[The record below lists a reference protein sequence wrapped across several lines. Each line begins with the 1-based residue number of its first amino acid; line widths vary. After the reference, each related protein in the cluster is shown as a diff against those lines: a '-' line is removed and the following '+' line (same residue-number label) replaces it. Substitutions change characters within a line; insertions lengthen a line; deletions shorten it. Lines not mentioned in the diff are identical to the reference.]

1 MSIMDKFKEFFSA
14 SGLPESYALHHAPGP
29 AGEVLAA
36 LRGVIDP
43 EMGINIVNIGMVR
56 EISVEDGRATVV
68 ITTTTPGCP
77 LADWLVEACAGWL
90 DAHEASPPGLRD
102 LELDEALTTPE
113 RLTGMA
119 EYLTWLTQLAR
130 PGDAYDA
137 PVARRVIASVLM
149 EVLSG

>member
-1 MSIMDKFKEFFSA
+1 MTTSAIRFHDKSIDVRDPDLRELLKAIAFH
-14 SGLPESYALHHAPGP
+14 LPAYAR
-29 AGEVLAA
+29 ENAA
-36 LRGVIDP
+36 
-43 EMGINIVNIGMVR
+43 
-56 EISVEDGRATVV
+56 
-68 ITTTTPGCP
+68 TT
-77 LADWLVEACAGWL
+77 DWLVEACAGWL

>member
-43 EMGINIVNIGMVR
+43 EMGIDIVSIGMVR
-56 EISVEDGRATVV
+56 EISVEDNRATVV

-77 LADWLVEACAGWL
+77 LADWLVAACAQAVTEMGL
-90 DAHEASPPGLRD
+90 VPDVQVTHEPPWSPSD
-102 LELDEALTTPE
+102 ME
-113 RLTGMA
+113 R
-119 EYLTWLTQLAR
+119 
-130 PGDAYDA
+130 
-137 PVARRVIASVLM
+137 
-149 EVLSG
+149 